1 MALRPSR
8 PVVLAGGVAVCVAL
22 LRAATALS
30 GPGGAPAAIL
40 IGLSAGFAVIW
51 MADFA
56 LSTWW
61 ARRLGQPPGMA
72 FKWQRFLVG
81 GPAIGLS
88 TLCGLSGALLSASA
102 ANGAYDSAASIV
114 FFSLF
119 AAAIAGAWYAFLASP
134 ISVGVARRYYR
145 GL

>member
-30 GPGGAPAAIL
+30 GPGGAAAAIL
-40 IGLSAGFAVIW
+40 LGLSAGSAVIW

-61 ARRLGQPPGMA
+61 ARRLDQPPGMA

-88 TLCGLSGALLSASA
+88 TLCGLSGALLSVSA

-119 AAAIAGAWYAFLASP
+119 AAGVAGAWYAFLASP

>member
-1 MALRPSR
+1 
-8 PVVLAGGVAVCVAL
+8 
-22 LRAATALS
+22 
-30 GPGGAPAAIL
+30 
-40 IGLSAGFAVIW
+40 
-51 MADFA
+51 
-56 LSTWW
+56 
-61 ARRLGQPPGMA
+61 MA

-119 AAAIAGAWYAFLASP
+119 AAAIAGGAWYAFLASP

>member
-1 MALRPSR
+1 VVRRPNR
-8 PVVLAGGVAVCVAL
+8 TVLLAGGVAACVAL
-22 LRAATALS
+22 LRAVTALS
-30 GPGGAPAAIL
+30 GPGGVAAAIL
-40 IGLSAGFAVIW
+40 LGLSAGFAVVWI
-51 MADFA
+51 ADFA

-61 ARRLGQPPGMA
+61 ARRLDHPPGMA

-88 TLCGLSGALLSASA
+88 TLCGLTGALLSASA

-119 AAAIAGAWYAFLASP
+119 AAGIAGAWYAFLASP
-134 ISVGVARRYYR
+134 IFVGVARRYYR
-145 GL
+145 GQ

>member
-1 MALRPSR
+1 MALRPSQ
-8 PVVLAGGVAVCVAL
+8 PVVLAGGVAACVAL
-22 LRAATALS
+22 LRAVPELS
-30 GPGGAPAAIL
+30 GPGGVPAAVL
-40 IGLSAGFAVIW
+40 LGLSAGFSVIW

-61 ARRLGQPPGMA
+61 ARRLDHPPGMA

-81 GPAIGLS
+81 GPAIGLA

-119 AAAIAGAWYAFLASP
+119 AAVAAGAWYAFLASP